1 MDNIE
6 HAVDFIFQ
14 NDAEKR
20 NIWHTMIGNYRAAMQ
35 ILRKKSEYTDNE
47 IDEFQNLIDDF
58 FQLYVEVSG
67 GGKEGVTNYLHML
80 SSGHIKY
87 YMTTHRNL
95 YKFSQ
100 QGWESL
106 NAKVKLTFFNH
117 TQRGGNFG
125 KEGEESERSYL
136 RAIYMAFQRE
146 VMWISGVEEDHF
158 LGKINY

>member
-67 GGKEGVTNYLHML
+67 GG
-80 SSGHIKY
+80 
-87 YMTTHRNL
+87 RR
-95 YKFSQ
+95 
-100 QGWESL
+100 
-106 NAKVKLTFFNH
+106 
-117 TQRGGNFG
+117 RG
-125 KEGEESERSYL
+125 
-136 RAIYMAFQRE
+136 
-146 VMWISGVEEDHF
+146 
-158 LGKINY
+158 